1 MNQEGSITINDILDL
16 AKTYLH
22 EEKNIHLIEKAF
34 LIAKEKHDGQMR
46 KSGEPYVQHP
56 LEVAYIL
63 TNLHAGPSTISA
75 GLLHDVLE
83 DTDMTKEEMALEFNK
98 DVAEI
103 VDGVTKISK
112 LKYMTKEKALA
123 HNHEKL
129 LLAMAKDIRV
139 VLVKISD
146 RLHNMR
152 TIQFNEE

>member
-63 TNLHAGPSTISA
+63 P
-75 GLLHDVLE
+75 
-83 DTDMTKEEMALEFNK
+83 
-98 DVAEI
+98 
-103 VDGVTKISK
+103 KIQ
-112 LKYMTKEKALA
+112 KAIL
-123 HNHEKL
+123 
-129 LLAMAKDIRV
+129 
-139 VLVKISD
+139 S
-146 RLHNMR
+146 
-152 TIQFNEE
+152 